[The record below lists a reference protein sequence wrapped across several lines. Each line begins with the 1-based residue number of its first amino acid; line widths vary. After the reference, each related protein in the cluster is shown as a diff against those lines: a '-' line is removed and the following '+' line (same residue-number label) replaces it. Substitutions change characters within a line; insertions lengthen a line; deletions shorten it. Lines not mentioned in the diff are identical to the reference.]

1 MRDGDA
7 LQPMYD
13 GSESYE
19 GNTVN
24 SYTIQRLAEQRLT
37 ETVDQAKHDI
47 QAAQDKV
54 KAIEK
59 ETKLR
64 RDIEAVLKKIK
75 GE

>member
-1 MRDGDA
+1 
-7 LQPMYD
+7 
-13 GSESYE
+13 
-19 GNTVN
+19 
-24 SYTIQRLAEQRLT
+24 
-37 ETVDQAKHDI
+37 VDQAKHDI